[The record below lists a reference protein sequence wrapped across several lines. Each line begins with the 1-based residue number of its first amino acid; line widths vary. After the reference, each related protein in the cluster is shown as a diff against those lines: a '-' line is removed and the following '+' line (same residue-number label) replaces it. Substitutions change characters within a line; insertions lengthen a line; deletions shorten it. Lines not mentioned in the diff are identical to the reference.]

1 MSKDYQEVERI
12 VEEFRMN
19 MWNIWPFYDCDRKT
33 YQMYEENAKDWLRTT
48 LTTYGNARVE
58 EIIKIIDTSRTLEE
72 KYGVGVKEQTAREQ
86 VKADILIAI
95 KK

>member
-1 MSKDYQEVERI
+1 MTLEQIKAEAKKNLVLHKLSGELGGKEGDYMFSPQ
-12 VEEFRMN
+12 
-19 MWNIWPFYDCDRKT
+19 DLD
-33 YQMYEENAKDWLRTT
+33 T
-48 LTTYGNARVE
+48 LIDSTHQATVE
-58 EIIKIIDTSRTLEE
+58 EIIKILDTSRTLEE